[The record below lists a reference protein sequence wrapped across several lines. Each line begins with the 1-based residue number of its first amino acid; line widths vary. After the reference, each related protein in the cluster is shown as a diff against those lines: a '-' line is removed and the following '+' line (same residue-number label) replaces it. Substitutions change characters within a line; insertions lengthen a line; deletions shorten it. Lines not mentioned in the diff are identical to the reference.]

1 MARGAIADTGALL
14 IMSQVTSNTPVM
26 SNPTTKNP
34 PSYFAFQPAS
44 YWDESDPLSTILR
57 HVKGSNRRQMIT
69 DFWNQ
74 DRFAELDPILMA
86 DSISPEV
93 RRELGA
99 IHPSFMGGEY
109 LPDFLPTEVEIARIE
124 LQSTTSDVSSIR
136 ARRHPKDELI
146 HYRIVDEYE
155 NIYEIQRETSTAPL
169 TQGELIALIDTTDCG
184 LEGGPA
190 HCCNLMNYNETG
202 EAEPLRH
209 FTTVSSTFY
218 PELFEHYDDEHEE
231 WVTVSV

>member
-1 MARGAIADTGALL
+1 
-14 IMSQVTSNTPVM
+14 M
-26 SNPTTKNP
+26 SNQITKNP
-34 PSYFAFQPAS
+34 PSYFAYRPAS

-57 HVKGSNRRQMIT
+57 NVKGTNRRQMIR
-69 DFWNQ
+69 DFWHQ
-74 DRFAELDPILMA
+74 DRLSQLDPNLLA
-86 DSISPEV
+86 DSTSPEV
-93 RRELGA
+93 RRDLGA

-136 ARRHPKDELI
+136 ARRIPEDDLI

-155 NIYEIQRETSTAPL
+155 NIYEIEQETSTAPL
-169 TQGELIALIDTTDCG
+169 TQGELIALIDTADCG
-184 LEGGPA
+184 LEGGLA
-190 HCCNLMNYNETG
+190 HCFNLMNYNETG

-218 PELFEHYDDEHEE
+218 PEIFEHYDDEHKNWSKDPENM
-231 WVTVSV
+231 TI